1 MPAGKT
7 MTNSTETIQEELEG
21 QDNNVDAGEY
31 PSNSVFVR
39 PEQRTVKETVT
50 RIRRGRYVLN
60 PDFQRD
66 FVWKIDK
73 QSRLIESCLMCIPL
87 PFFYVAQEK
96 DGRIVV
102 IDGLQRL
109 ATFCRFLNN
118 DFALKLNNT
127 EVEDAHTLQGKR
139 FKELPLVLQERI
151 EDTELTLY
159 ILDEKA
165 PERAKFDIFERVK
178 S

>member
-1 MPAGKT
+1 MA
-7 MTNSTETIQEELEG
+7 NSTEIVQEELDG
-21 QDNNVDAGEY
+21 LDNNASAGEY
-31 PSNSVFVR
+31 PLNSVFVR
-39 PEQRTVKETVT
+39 PEQRTVKETVE

-118 DFALKLNNT
+118 DFALKLNNI
-127 EVEDAHTLQGKR
+127 EVEDAHTLQSKR
-139 FKELPLVLQERI
+139 FKELPLALQERI
-151 EDTELTLY
+151 EDTQLVLY
-159 ILDEKA
+159 ILDDDKA
-165 PERAKFDIFERVK
+165 PERAKLDIFERVK